1 MEKLRKNIKTQ
12 QINAIFG
19 LILFVSLSRI
29 IFQILDSI
37 FGKLSDRQ
45 KKYSFIIIN
54 NLNKTLV
61 FFVIISSL

>member
-45 KKYSFIIIN
+45 KM
-54 NLNKTLV
+54 
-61 FFVIISSL
+61 